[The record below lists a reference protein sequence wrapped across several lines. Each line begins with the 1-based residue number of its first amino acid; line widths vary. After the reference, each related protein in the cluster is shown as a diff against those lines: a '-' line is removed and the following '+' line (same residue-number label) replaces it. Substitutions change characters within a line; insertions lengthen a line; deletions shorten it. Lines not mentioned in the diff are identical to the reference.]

1 MNNMNKRLS
10 WIIGLTIILIISGV
24 IVFFPP
30 KILLFPDLPFM
41 MLFRRAFFILLL
53 SCLFCLYRI
62 FRGPTAADRAVA
74 IDILGI
80 LILGF
85 CAILSIPTGRSWY
98 IDIGIAWALQ
108 SFIATLALAKF
119 LEGRDLDD

>member
-1 MNNMNKRLS
+1 MKKRLV
-10 WIIGLTIILIISGV
+10 WIIGAIVILVIFSAIILSPLPV
-24 IVFFPP
+24 
-30 KILLFPDLPFM
+30 LFCPGLPFM
-41 MLFRRAFFILLL
+41 PLFKRAFFIVLI
-53 SCLFCLYRI
+53 SCLLCLYRI

-85 CAILSIPTGRSWY
+85 CAVLSIPTGRGWY

-108 SFIATLALAKF
+108 SFIATLALAKY